1 MGVPE
6 RLAGTQTL
14 MERGVPSRRASSLMK
29 VSRSM
34 LGYER
39 TDRNA
44 ELRERLEALARPGI
58 GYRLAWAHLRQEM
71 PGVGK
76 NRVHRIWKE
85 EGLSRR
91 RRSGKKIRTGKT
103 VPTKAEHAGHV
114 WCMDFCFDRCEAGRT
129 LKFLCAA
136 DEHTRECL
144 ALDVHRSITGRTVA
158 EVLDGLVKKRG
169 APKYIRS
176 DNGPE
181 FICSALRDWAGSKG
195 IETIFI
201 EPGSPWQNGHAESL
215 VSRLRPEFLDA
226 ELFGNLADAQIKCR
240 VFQRFYNEQ
249 RPHSSLG
256 YVPPREYAGR
266 CTAKVDV
273 LNSYPGGS
281 EDSLLV
287 GDLI

>member
-1 MGVPE
+1 
-6 RLAGTQTL
+6 LI
-14 MERGVPSRRASSLMK
+14 ERGVPSRRASALMK

-39 TDRNA
+39 KDRNA

-58 GYRLAWAHLRQEM
+58 GYRLAWAHLRREM

-85 EGLSRR
+85 EGLARR

-103 VPTKAEHAGHV
+103 LPTKAEHAGHV

-136 DEHTRECL
+136 DEYTRECL
-144 ALDVHRSITGRTVA
+144 ALDAHRSISGRMVA
-158 EVLDGLVKKRG
+158 QVLDELVKERG
-169 APKYIRS
+169 APKFVRS

-181 FICSALRDWAGSKG
+181 FICKALREWTASSG
-195 IETIFI
+195 IGTIFI

-249 RPHSSLG
+249 RPHSSID
-256 YVPPREYAGR
+256 YIPPREFAGR
-266 CTAKVDV
+266 CTDKSHVW
-273 LNSYPGGS
+273 NPSPGDP